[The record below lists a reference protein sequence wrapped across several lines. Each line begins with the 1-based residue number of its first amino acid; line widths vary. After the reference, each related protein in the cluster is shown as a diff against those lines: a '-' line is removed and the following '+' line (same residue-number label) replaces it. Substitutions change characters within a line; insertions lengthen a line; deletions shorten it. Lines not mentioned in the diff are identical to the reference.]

1 MTEDGKDAAGA
12 GGGQCE
18 VSVLLPLYNE
28 EKRLPR
34 TYPQFLAFLDGFEP
48 AGGAELVLADDC
60 STDGTWRLIQGLAQE
75 REDVAAARLP
85 VHGGK
90 GAALR
95 LAASR
100 AKGRSLLAV
109 DCDLST
115 DFSFYPPFAALL
127 ADHDIVFG
135 SRRVAGADVTKSQNL
150 YKRCVGQVAQFLINR
165 LNRWDYGDVNCGF
178 KLYGPRTLGL
188 FRHTVLD
195 SVLMESEMLN
205 FARLAGLRVKEEP
218 VVWTNDDETRIGM
231 RQYLHAML
239 ELLRLRLRFM
249 LGRYDVAAIK
259 AAAAQAER
267 PAPGP
272 RAPDA

>member
-1 MTEDGKDAAGA
+1 MTAQDSDAAAAA
-12 GGGQCE
+12 GGE
-18 VSVLLPLYNE
+18 PVVSVLLPLYNE
-28 EKRLPR
+28 ERRLPR
-34 TYPQFLAFLDGFEP
+34 TYPQFLAFLDGFAP

-60 STDGTWRLIQGLAQE
+60 SADGTWKLIEGLARE
-75 REDVAAARLP
+75 REDVVAVRVP

-95 LAASR
+95 LAAAR
-100 AKGRSLLAV
+100 ARGRSLLAV

-115 DFSFYPPFAALL
+115 DFSFYPPFAKLL
-127 ADHDIVFG
+127 QEHDIVIG

-150 YKRCVGQVAQFLINR
+150 YKRCVGQIAQFLINR

-218 VVWTNDDETRIGM
+218 VVWTNDEETRIGM

-239 ELLRLRLRFM
+239 ELCWMRLRFI

-259 AAAAQAER
+259 AAVADADADAPAAKTPEA
-267 PAPGP
+267 
-272 RAPDA
+272 